1 MKLCETTIFFAVDSS
16 QNMFVYQ
23 TTLNAFELNGNKN
36 LDYVIS
42 WKSKGYIVLNLSRDI
57 LISCI
62 A

>member
-42 WKSKGYIVLNLSRDI
+42 WKSKGYIVLNLRRDI